1 MIKKIALGIVVL
13 TLATSCV
20 SKKVFNELETKFADL
35 KKENRR
41 TADLN
46 DSITKAKSKLDLDYA
61 TLKADYDKTKA
72 ERDKLAIDFAAAD
85 KNLKTLQASYNALEK
100 NSDESLKE
108 NMAKNREL
116 LAQLEAK
123 EKALA
128 AEKERLNKLSADL
141 KKGTDRVNELE
152 SIMAAK
158 EAAMKKLKDALSK
171 SLKAFEGKGLTVNQR
186 DGKVYVSMENK
197 LLFESGSWAVGS
209 EGKKAVVAVGTVLA
223 QNPDIAVLIEGH
235 TDNDKFGGAI
245 GQIENN
251 WDLSTKRATAI
262 VNILEISSN
271 FGVKIISIL
280 LFFAFPSGVSLLII
294 GAYSP
299 RPAAVKFCFLIPVF
313 SPRIFTMAVAL
324 LVDKSQLS
332 SMPPPMFPKILSLSV
347 CPSIKTVMSG
357 FCAKTLPTSTT
368 AFLPSEPTAQLPV

>member
-1 MIKKIALGIVVL
+1 MIKKISIGLVLIALSS
-13 TLATSCV
+13 SCV

-35 KKENRR
+35 KKENRK
-41 TADLN
+41 TLDLY
-46 DSITKAKSKLDLDYA
+46 DSISKSKSKLDIDYS
-61 TLKADYDKTKA
+61 TLKKDYEKTKA

-152 SIMAAK
+152 NIMAAK

-209 EGKKAVVAVGTVLA
+209 EGKKAVVLVASVLA
-223 QNPDIAVLIEGH
+223 QNPDISVLIEGH
-235 TDNDKFGGAI
+235 TDNDKFAGAV

-262 VNILEISSN
+262 VNILSENKGVKKDNLTAAGRGEFAPLMSNDTPEGKAKNRRIEIILTPKLDEISKMLN
-271 FGVKIISIL
+271 EL
-280 LFFAFPSGVSLLII
+280 
-294 GAYSP
+294 
-299 RPAAVKFCFLIPVF
+299 
-313 SPRIFTMAVAL
+313 
-324 LVDKSQLS
+324 
-332 SMPPPMFPKILSLSV
+332 
-347 CPSIKTVMSG
+347 
-357 FCAKTLPTSTT
+357 
-368 AFLPSEPTAQLPV
+368 

>member
-1 MIKKIALGIVVL
+1 MIKKISIVFVIIALSS
-13 TLATSCV
+13 SCV

-35 KKENRR
+35 KKENRK
-41 TADLN
+41 TQDLY
-46 DSITKAKSKLDLDYA
+46 DSISKSKSKLDIDYS
-61 TLKADYDKTKA
+61 TLKKDYEKTKA

-85 KNLKTLQASYNALEK
+85 KNLKTLQASYTALEK

-108 NMAKNREL
+108 NMTKNREL

-158 EAAMKKLKDALSK
+158 EAAMKKLKDALTK

-197 LLFESGSWAVGS
+197 LLFESGSWAVGP
-209 EGKKAVVAVGTVLA
+209 EGKKAVVLVGSVLA
-223 QNPDIAVLIEGH
+223 QNPQISVLIEGH
-235 TDNDKFGGAI
+235 TDNDKFAGAV

-262 VNILEISSN
+262 VNILSENKGVKKENLTAAGRGEFAPLMSNDTPEGKSKNRRIEIILTPKLDEIS
-271 FGVKIISIL
+271 KL
-280 LFFAFPSGVSLLII
+280 LNEL
-294 GAYSP
+294 
-299 RPAAVKFCFLIPVF
+299 
-313 SPRIFTMAVAL
+313 
-324 LVDKSQLS
+324 
-332 SMPPPMFPKILSLSV
+332 
-347 CPSIKTVMSG
+347 
-357 FCAKTLPTSTT
+357 
-368 AFLPSEPTAQLPV
+368 

>member
-1 MIKKIALGIVVL
+1 MIKKIAFGIVVL

-20 SKKVFNELETKFADL
+20 SKKIFNELETKFADL
-35 KKENRR
+35 KKENRK

-61 TLKADYDKTKA
+61 SLKADYDKTKA

-100 NSDESLKE
+100 NSDESLKA

-128 AEKERLNKLSADL
+128 AEKDRLNKLSADL

-158 EAAMKKLKDALSK
+158 ESAMKKLKDALSK

-235 TDNDKFGGAI
+235 TDNDKFAGAV

-262 VNILEISSN
+262 VNILSENKAVKKENLTAAGRGEFAPLMNNDTPEGKAKNRRIEIILTPKLDEISKMLN
-271 FGVKIISIL
+271 DL
-280 LFFAFPSGVSLLII
+280 
-294 GAYSP
+294 
-299 RPAAVKFCFLIPVF
+299 
-313 SPRIFTMAVAL
+313 
-324 LVDKSQLS
+324 
-332 SMPPPMFPKILSLSV
+332 
-347 CPSIKTVMSG
+347 
-357 FCAKTLPTSTT
+357 
-368 AFLPSEPTAQLPV
+368 